1 MSNWVKKGMVTF
13 SLAMS
18 RVEKDALAQ
27 NGSEDLLQNNEGI
40 VNPYSSNK
48 LMTHLK
54 QGKLSREVKEFR
66 KRHYQILKESAK
78 FKFKNGQLLSEEEA
92 KGMKIT
98 QGDPYDN
105 YSVEVVFDNKP
116 IGASLYEMQEVRPLK
131 VKRGVI
137 PRYKLE
143 NYTSVVHVRNI
154 DGEHKLLDFYI
165 SKGIDNHLLLRELEN
180 LKINKKLNDLVNITE
195 CNFTTQDAE
204 MLKFSYKILA
214 FDKVVEHNNNYIVK
228 LFAEVVE
235 DARWLGEQFMVID

>member
-1 MSNWVKKGMVTF
+1 MSNWVKKGMITF

-18 RVEKDALAQ
+18 RVKKDTFAQ

-48 LMTHLK
+48 LMMDLK

-66 KRHYQILKESAK
+66 KKHYQILKESAR
-78 FKFKNGQLLSEEEA
+78 FKFKNGQLLSDEEA
-92 KGMKIT
+92 AKMKLT

-105 YSVEVVFDNKP
+105 YPVEIVFDNKA
-116 IGASLYEMQEVRPLK
+116 IGASLYEMQEVRPMK
-131 VKRGVI
+131 VNRAVI

-143 NYTSVVHVRNI
+143 NYTSVMHVRNI
-154 DGEHKLLDFYI
+154 DGTHKLLDFYI
-165 SKGIDNHLLLRELEN
+165 PKGIDNHLLLNELEY
-180 LKINKKLNDLVNITE
+180 LKRSNRLNDLVNMTE
-195 CNFTTQDAE
+195 CYFTTQDAE
-204 MLKFSYKILA
+204 MLKFSYKIIA

-235 DARWLGEQFMVID
+235 DGRWVAAWTQIID

>member
-27 NGSEDLLQNNEGI
+27 NESEDILRNNEGI

-48 LMTHLK
+48 LMNDLK
-54 QGKLSREVKEFR
+54 QGRVTREVKEFR
-66 KRHYQILKESAK
+66 KRYYQILKESARY
-78 FKFKNGQLLSEEEA
+78 KFKNGQLLSEEEA

-105 YSVEVVFDNKP
+105 YPVEVVFDNKP

-143 NYTSVVHVRNI
+143 NYTSVVHVRNV
-154 DGEHKLLDFYI
+154 DGDHKLLDFYI
-165 SKGIDNHLLLRELEN
+165 SKGIDNHLLLHELEN
-180 LKINKKLNDLVNITE
+180 LKINKRLNDLVNITE

-235 DARWLGEQFMVID
+235 DGRWACEKYMIID